1 MLDVLLAHSYFLKY
15 DAKQVEKMRPY
26 PPLATLYAASYLRSV
41 GYSVALFDAML
52 AEGEHEFEAVFA
64 AHQPRFVVLYEDNFN
79 FLSKMCLTRM
89 REAACH
95 MSQTAHA
102 RGATVIA
109 SGSDV
114 TDHPEIYLRH
124 GTQVVMVGEPDH
136 TLRELLD
143 ALSGRRPAPLDQIA
157 GLVLPDAHAPGG
169 LLRTAK
175 RDPERVPDQF
185 PFPAWDLLDVER
197 YRAAWTQAHGFF
209 SLNMVSTR
217 GCPFHCNWCAKP
229 IWGQRYAMRSP
240 ANVASEMAWIK
251 QHLRPDHLWF
261 ADDIFGLRPAW
272 VAELGR
278 EVAARDAAIPFMI
291 QSRVDLMTDDAVA
304 GLKQAGCVEV
314 WMGAESGS
322 QKVLDAMDK
331 GTQVAQIKLAR
342 ARLKHAG
349 IKACFFIQFGYPG
362 ETFEDIMATVQLV
375 RETLPDNIGV
385 SVSYPLPGTK
395 FHDMVK
401 EQLGEKTNWV
411 DSNDLAMMFQGSYQS
426 PFYRKLHRVLHRD
439 LEVRQRLARQNTNGH
454 GPGVVQDADLLSALD
469 HLSHEWMELGRL
481 EVLHRSE
488 RPTMIVKPYGA
499 PAAPD
504 TSRDWN

>member
-143 ALSGRRPAPLDQIA
+143 ALSGRRPMPLDQIA
-157 GLVLPDAHAPGG
+157 GLVLPDVHAPGG
-169 LLRTAK
+169 LLRTPK

-197 YRAAWTQAHGFF
+197 YRAAWTQAHGYF

-395 FHDMVK
+395 FHEMVK

-454 GPGVVQDADLLSALD
+454 APGVVQDVDLLSALD